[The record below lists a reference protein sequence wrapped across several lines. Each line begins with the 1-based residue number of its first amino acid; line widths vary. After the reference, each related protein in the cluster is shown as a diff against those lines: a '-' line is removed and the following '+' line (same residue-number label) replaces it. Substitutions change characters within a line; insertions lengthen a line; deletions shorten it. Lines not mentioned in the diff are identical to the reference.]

1 MQNVK
6 CKLRIAGAPH
16 ISFCIFHFAI
26 CNFRSIPR
34 QPGQRRGGVYIAV
47 LGSAMIVALLGMCAL
62 FGQRIQNRLVVAST
76 DIRQA
81 QLNAN
86 TAVELAVLAMK
97 QDTNWRTTYS
107 NGNWF
112 TNRSTGIGSCTAN
125 VVDPI
130 DANLAGGADDPVVIT
145 GIGYSGGAEQ
155 RAQVTFEPR
164 KSPYSCL
171 RSAVAAGGNITLSGD
186 ILRTNGLTTANQ
198 VSAAASSLVSGKVEA
213 ITISNSGST
222 YSGTTTQVTSDKRP
236 TMPTWTSVFNHYRTN
251 GVQLNINNLPTWS
264 TMNVARNPGI
274 ESAVVSTDWI
284 IAPIGSTADP
294 LDQSSQQYTGAR
306 SLRVRNRSDQ
316 YTGPA
321 QPIDAYV
328 KMGQQYYVE
337 AYVYHSSSLL
347 NLGLIGIAKTFR
359 ITIYAKGS
367 GDASPQINSTASDF
381 SATGLQ
387 WTKISGN
394 ITAPSWNGNLEYAF
408 VKFACSDANV
418 DFLLDDFVIRETT
431 TGRVIYQKLLTPSI
445 NQLYAGAP
453 IDPSGNGLYWI
464 DCAGNRLVI
473 ERSRILGTLLVV
485 NPGANSCINSGPINW
500 SPAVAGYPALLV
512 DSDNGTSADF
522 AILATARPLSEK
534 ENGVDYN
541 LDGISG
547 NYIFPS
553 EIRGLVGIRHDL
565 TYQNRSLIRGQIIV
579 GNNIANASGELEVDY
594 QPDSLLNP
602 PPGFWSYKYTGRTG
616 STQKVVLP

>member
-1 MQNVK
+1 MV
-6 CKLRIAGAPH
+6 CRPTT
-16 ISFCIFHFAI
+16 
-26 CNFRSIPR
+26 RSLVPR
-34 QPGQRRGGVYIAV
+34 SKNRRGGVYIAV
-47 LGSAMIVALLGMCAL
+47 LGSAMIIALLGMCAL
-62 FGQRIQNRLVVAST
+62 IGQRIENRLVVAST

-86 TAVELAVLAMK
+86 TAVELAILAMK

-112 TNRSTGIGSCTAN
+112 TTRSTGIGSCTAN

-130 DANLAGGADDPVVIT
+130 DANLAGGADDPVVVT

-155 RAQVTFEPR
+155 RAQVIIDPM
-164 KSPYSCL
+164 KNPYSCL
-171 RSAVAAGGNITLSGD
+171 RSAIAAGGNITLSGD

-198 VSAAASSLVSGKVEA
+198 VTAASSLVSGKVEA
-213 ITISNSGST
+213 LSISGST
-222 YSGTTTQVTSDKRP
+222 YSGTTAQVTSDKRP
-236 TMPTWTSVFNHYRTN
+236 MMPTWTSVFNHYRTN
-251 GVQLNINNLPTWS
+251 GVQLNINSLPTWS
-264 TMNVARNPGI
+264 TINLARNKGIENNVA
-274 ESAVVSTDWI
+274 AADWFI
-284 IAPIGSTADP
+284 GPIGSTADT
-294 LDQSSQQYTGAR
+294 LDQDSQQHTGTR
-306 SLRVRNRSDQ
+306 SLRVRNRSDSSA
-316 YTGPA
+316 GPA

-347 NLGLIGIAKTFR
+347 NLGIIPLTKTFR
-359 ITIYAKGS
+359 ITIYTKGS
-367 GDASPQINSTASDF
+367 GDASPQINAATDV
-381 SATGLQ
+381 SADGMQ
-387 WTKISGN
+387 WTKVSGN
-394 ITAPSWNGNLEYAF
+394 ISAPEWTGNLEYAF
-408 VKFACSDANV
+408 VKFACTDANV

-431 TGRVIYQKLLTPSI
+431 TGRLIYQKVLTPSV
-445 NQLYAGAP
+445 NQLYLSAP
-453 IDPSGNGLYWI
+453 TDPSGNGLYWI
-464 DCAGNRLVI
+464 DCAGNRLII

-485 NPGANSCINSGPINW
+485 NPGANSCVNNGPINW

-522 AILATARPLSEK
+522 AILATAQPLSEK
-534 ENGVDYN
+534 QSGVDYN
-541 LDGISG
+541 LDGTSG

-553 EIRGLVGIRHDL
+553 EIRGLVVIRHDL
-565 TYQNRSLIRGQIIV
+565 TYQNRGLIRGQIIV

-602 PPGFWSYKYTGRTG
+602 PPGFWSYMYSRRAG